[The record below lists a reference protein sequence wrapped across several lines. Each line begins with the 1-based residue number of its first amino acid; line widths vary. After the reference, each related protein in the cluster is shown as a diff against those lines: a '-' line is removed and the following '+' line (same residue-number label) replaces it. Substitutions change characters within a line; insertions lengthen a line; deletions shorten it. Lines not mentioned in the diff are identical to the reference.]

1 MTTNEKLIYI
11 IKYFGFPNQ
20 VLKLKE
26 EVNEVIEAMEDI
38 DKKHIT
44 EELADVLVVLNQFK
58 LFFNIKDEDIVEMME
73 YKIDRTLKRIE
84 EGYYER

>member
-1 MTTNEKLIYI
+1 MTTNEKLIHI

-26 EVNEVIEAMEDI
+26 EINEVIEAMEDI

>member
-1 MTTNEKLIYI
+1 MTTNEKLIHI

-26 EVNEVIEAMEDI
+26 EIDEVIEAMEDI

-58 LFFNIKDEDIVEMME
+58 LFFHIEDKDLIEMME
-73 YKIDRTLKRIE
+73 YKIDRTLDRIE
-84 EGYYER
+84 EGYYEK